1 MTEAEMFW
9 MPVWLSIKTS
19 LLSSMITFILGTAAA
34 RWMSR
39 RRFAGKTAV
48 ETLLMLPLVLPPTV
62 VGFLLLVIL
71 GRNSWVGAA
80 AEWLFARPVVFSWG
94 AAVIAAIVV
103 SFPLVYQSMRVG
115 FESVDAELEDS
126 ARSAGA
132 GEWQVFRWITL
143 PLVRRAAVSAYILA
157 FARGLGEFGATWM
170 VAGNI
175 PGVTQTLP
183 TAIYVAVSNGDSRL
197 AWAWTGMIVLFSWLL
212 LAASGTG
219 RGPSKRD

>member
-1 MTEAEMFW
+1 MDMFW
-9 MPVWLSIKTS
+9 MPVWLSLKTS
-19 LLSSMITFILGTAAA
+19 LLASILAFILGSAAA

-39 RRFAGKTAV
+39 RSFAGKSIV
-48 ETLLMLPLVLPPTV
+48 ETVLMLPLVLPPTV
-62 VGFLLLVIL
+62 VGFLLLVLL
-71 GRNSWVGAA
+71 GRNSWIGAA
-80 AEWLFARPVVFSWG
+80 VEWLFNKPVIFSWG

-115 FESVDAELEDS
+115 FESIDAELEDS

-132 GEWQVFRWITL
+132 GEWQVFRWITF
-143 PLVRRAAVSAYILA
+143 PLVRRAALSAYILA

-183 TAIYVAVSNGDSRL
+183 IAIYIAVGNGDSRL
-197 AWAWTGMIVLFSWLL
+197 AWAWTGFMILFSWLL
-212 LAASGTG
+212 LAASGIG
-219 RGPSKRD
+219 RKSEQKRK